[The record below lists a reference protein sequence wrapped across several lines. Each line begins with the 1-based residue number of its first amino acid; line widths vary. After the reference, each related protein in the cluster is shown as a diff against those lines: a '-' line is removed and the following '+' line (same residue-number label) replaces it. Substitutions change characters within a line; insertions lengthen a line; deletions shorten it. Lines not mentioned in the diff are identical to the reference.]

1 VFVCLFL
8 AFAMQP
14 ARPPLPPK
22 PNTAGSRPVPPPKP
36 HPSSLESGAAP
47 QPGLPTPPPRR
58 PVPPTQPG
66 GQPAPPAATHP
77 HPAGGPHPPVTR
89 PQPVQRPVPPPASRK
104 PGAAGGAPVP
114 PARARPVP
122 VGGHGPH
129 PPAKPAN
136 IGGHPPATPPKPAAR
151 QAPVPPPKRVGGG
164 AAPIPPP
171 KPTSPEASESA
182 PIPPPKP
189 ESPEATESAPIP
201 PPKPES
207 PEATESDS
215 IPPPEP
221 EDSEPGVPPPEPDD
235 SEPPAHAPVP
245 PPKPAAEPA
254 ASPVPPPKPSESQTR
269 AAAPKVVAPPARVAL
284 PAIKPE
290 DLVRKPVARMVEGI
304 KSNVVMTAESE
315 TSELHDDAVCELIEG
330 APTGENGVL
339 KPEDMRPGGPK
350 LPEYNICVL
359 GPQWAGKSRLILRFL
374 YDEFEDDNDPTVEDN
389 YTTSFNIDG
398 EKIRLHILDTSG
410 DSSYMDMHQK
420 WLNWADG
427 FICCYSCTSV
437 ESFDLV
443 PQWRSEVLDMKKND
457 SVPFVL
463 VATQCETPS
472 EKREVTTKEGLSL
485 AVRFKCPF
493 FQTSSKQGTFND
505 VALAFS
511 TVVKEINKYKS
522 EPIPQEPTKKTK
534 EKKVKKEKEKKEE
547 EGPKEPTLQC
557 ATVSFNGKKRYAV
570 IVKGFMRIYS
580 SESKYKKGEEALQSV
595 ELVTTSVKTP
605 VGSKKPVLEMWA
617 IDTKHT
623 IQLNDNDEVAAWK
636 KTLED
641 QILSELNAIQLKK
654 EEELK
659 QQASADAAA
668 AGGPTPEQMWLEL
681 KNISQ
686 GNCVCADCGAEDP
699 DWASINL
706 GILICIQCSGVHRSL
721 GVHISKVRSL
731 TLDKLDRFTFEFM
744 KAVGNIRANK
754 IWEANLGSTH
764 KVTPTDTR
772 ADKNKYIRDK
782 YENGLFTP
790 ANGHTE
796 EQSTEILFSSAEQGN
811 LEDALLSLAQH
822 AKFEQTEAT
831 KGRTALHIAA
841 EKGSLMVVMAIVQH
855 SACHG
860 RERDLLAMADSEGL
874 TAQQVAENAGNTDI
888 VEYIQQ
894 ILSH

>member
-1 VFVCLFL
+1 
-8 AFAMQP
+8 M
-14 ARPPLPPK
+14 PK
-22 PNTAGSRPVPPPKP
+22 PM
-36 HPSSLESGAAP
+36 GA
-47 QPGLPTPPPRR
+47 
-58 PVPPTQPG
+58 
-66 GQPAPPAATHP
+66 P
-77 HPAGGPHPPVTR
+77 HPA
-89 PQPVQRPVPPPASRK
+89 A
-104 PGAAGGAPVP
+104 
-114 PARARPVP
+114 
-122 VGGHGPH
+122 
-129 PPAKPAN
+129 
-136 IGGHPPATPPKPAAR
+136 
-151 QAPVPPPKRVGGG
+151 
-164 AAPIPPP
+164 
-171 KPTSPEASESA
+171 
-182 PIPPPKP
+182 
-189 ESPEATESAPIP
+189 
-201 PPKPES
+201 
-207 PEATESDS
+207 
-215 IPPPEP
+215 
-221 EDSEPGVPPPEPDD
+221 
-235 SEPPAHAPVP
+235 
-245 PPKPAAEPA
+245 
-254 ASPVPPPKPSESQTR
+254 
-269 AAAPKVVAPPARVAL
+269 AAAPPPMEVPKKEL
-284 PAIKPE
+284 PAIGAIPVMPRK
-290 DLVRKPVARMVEGI
+290 LVQRAVQNV

-315 TSELHDDAVCELIEG
+315 TSELHDDAICELIDG

-359 GPQWAGKSRLILRFL
+359 GPQWSGKSRLILRFL

-398 EKIRLHILDTSG
+398 ESVRLHILDTSG

-443 PQWRSEVLDMKKND
+443 PQWRTEVLETKGND

-463 VATQCETPS
+463 VATQCETAS
-472 EKREVTTKEGLSL
+472 EQREVTTKEGLSL

-493 FQTSSKQGTFND
+493 FQTSSKQGTFSD

-522 EPIPQEPTKKTK
+522 SASVSQESSKKLK
-534 EKKVKKEKEKKEE
+534 EKKGKKDKEKDKEKDKDKKEE
-547 EGPKEPTLQC
+547 EGPKEPVLQA

-570 IVKGFMRIYS
+570 IVKGFMRVYS

-605 VGSKKPVLEMWA
+605 MGSKKPVLEMWA

-659 QQASADAAA
+659 QQANADAAA
-668 AGGPTPEQMWLEL
+668 GGGPTPEEMWLEL
-681 KNISQ
+681 KNLSA

-731 TLDKLDRFTFEFM
+731 TLDKLDRFSFMFM

-764 KVTPTDTR
+764 KVTPSDTR

-782 YENGLFTP
+782 YEHGVFTP

-796 EQSTEILFSSAEQGN
+796 EQSTEILFTAAQQGN

-822 AKFEQTEAT
+822 AHFEQTEAT
-831 KGRTALHIAA
+831 QGRTPLHIAA
-841 EKGSLMVVMAIVQH
+841 QNGQLLVVMAIVQH
-855 SACHG
+855 SSCKG
-860 RERDLLAMADSEGL
+860 RDRELLALTDSEGL
-874 TAQQVAENAGNTDI
+874 TAQQVAENAGSTEV
-888 VEYIQQ
+888 VEYFQHIAA
-894 ILSH
+894 H